1 MKKESL
7 YGAFIL
13 LLCLWTGLAQA
24 QTRQTGAYSVKGVL
38 LDSLSRE
45 SEPYATIRI
54 YLKTSPKEPEKL
66 AVTDLDGKFDERLTK
81 AGDYVLHIT
90 SVGKRAVTREFTLS
104 AQNKRVDLGT
114 LYTSEDSEMLAGVEV
129 VAQKPLV
136 KAEIDK
142 IAYSIEDDPDAKTNT
157 TLEML
162 RKVPLVTVDAED
174 NIQVNGSSN
183 FKVHVNGKPNTLMS
197 NNPKEVLRSLPAN
210 SVKSIEVITEPGA
223 KYDAEG
229 IGGILNIITTE
240 ARMQGYNVTLGA
252 NAGNRNAGAYAY
264 GTVQVGKFTAT
275 GNYSYS
281 AQYAPRGYSSSGRE
295 DYTSD
300 QYKYLRSDGSSESDG
315 TFQFG
320 NIEASYEIDTMNLI
334 TFSTNVFSGGF
345 DSDNRSASEMLD
357 ANRAFAYRYDTRGES
372 SNSFGN
378 VGVNL
383 DYQHSMKR
391 KGEYLTASYK
401 FNNSPNNSEAETFYE
416 DIEAVPF
423 DLFDQRYDND
433 ARTAEHTVQL
443 DYVNPLNDMHY
454 IDAGAKYIFRKNTS
468 DSKYF
473 LEQPDGSFLQSD
485 EMSSMFDQGQ
495 HILAAYADY
504 QLKWKKLG
512 VKAGVRYEHTFMDV
526 EYALQPERNFDA
538 GFDNV
543 VPTANLS
550 YMLGTTSSLRA
561 NYNMRINRPGIWYL
575 NPFRDESNPTSV
587 SYGNPNLDTEKSHNL
602 GLTYSSFTAKFSV
615 NATINYMFIN
625 NGIERYS
632 FMNDGVMESTYGNVS
647 KTKRTRLSLWANWN
661 PGSTTRIS
669 INASGSYADYKSD
682 MLRSHNYGWQGNL
695 FGNVQQTLPWKL
707 RLSLY
712 GGGSTANVSLQ
723 GEGSSYYFYGI
734 GLSRAFLKED
744 RLNISISTSNLFQK
758 YMTYNSET
766 LTDTFRSWSES
777 KSPNRYVGVSV
788 SWRFGEL
795 KTQVKKAARSIN
807 NDDVKAGGN
816 NSGGSGGNNAM

>member
-1 MKKESL
+1 MKHL
-7 YGAFIL
+7 CWGTCIV
-13 LLCLWTGLAQA
+13 LLCLFVGVAQA
-24 QTRQTGAYSVKGVL
+24 QKKVGAFGVKGVL
-38 LDSLSRE
+38 LDSLSHE
-45 SEPYATIRI
+45 GEPYATIRV
-54 YLKTSPKEPEKL
+54 YLKSNPKEPVKL
-66 AVTDLDGKFDERLTK
+66 AASDLDGKFEADLPS
-81 AGDYVLHIT
+81 ANDYIIYIT
-90 SVGKRAVTREFTLS
+90 SIGKKTVSRTFATTETRKI
-104 AQNKRVDLGT
+104 ADLGT
-114 LYTSEDSEMLAGVEV
+114 LYTSEDSEVLEGVEV

-142 IAYSIEDDPDAKTNT
+142 ISYSIEDDPDSKTNT

-240 ARMQGYNVTLGA
+240 AKMQGYNVTLGA

-275 GNYSYS
+275 GNYSYNV
-281 AQYAPRGYSSSGRE
+281 QYAPRGYSSSGRE
-295 DYTSD
+295 DYTSE
-300 QYKYLRSDGSSESDG
+300 QYKYLSSNGSSKSDGN
-315 TFQFG
+315 FQFG
-320 NIEASYEIDTMNLI
+320 NIEASYEIDTLNLL
-334 TFSTNVFSGGF
+334 TFSANIFGGNF
-345 DSDNRSASEMLD
+345 DSDNQSSTEMLN
-357 ANRAFAYRYDTRGES
+357 ANRDFAYRYGTRGES
-372 SNSFGN
+372 SSGFGN
-378 VGVNL
+378 VGVNV

-416 DIEAVPF
+416 DVENVPF
-423 DLFDQRYDND
+423 DLYDQRYDND
-433 ARTAEHTVQL
+433 AHTAEHTLQL
-443 DYVNPLNDMHY
+443 DYVNPLNEMHY
-454 IDAGAKYIFRKNTS
+454 IDAGAKYIFRKNAS

-485 EMSSMFDQGQ
+485 DMSSMFEQGQ
-495 HILAAYADY
+495 NILAAYADY

-512 VKAGVRYEHTFMDV
+512 VKAGVRYEHTFMNV
-526 EYALQPERNFDA
+526 EYELQPERNFDA
-538 GFDNV
+538 GFDDV
-543 VPTANLS
+543 VPSANIS
-550 YMLGTTSSLRA
+550 YMLGMSSSLRA

-587 SYGNPNLDTEKSHNL
+587 SYGNPNLDTEKSHNF
-602 GLTYSSFTAKFSV
+602 GITYSNFTAKFSL
-615 NATINYMFIN
+615 NATLNYMFIN

-632 FMNDGVMESTYGNVS
+632 FMNNGVMESTYGNVS
-647 KTKRTRLSLWANWN
+647 KTKQTRLSLWANWN
-661 PGSTTRIS
+661 PGSKTRIS
-669 INASGSYADYKSD
+669 INASGSYADYKSEAIN
-682 MLRSHNYGWQGNL
+682 SHNYGFQGNL
-695 FGNVQQTLPWKL
+695 FGNIQQTLPWKL

-712 GGGSTANVSLQ
+712 GGGSTPYISLQ

-734 GLSRAFLKED
+734 GLSRSFLKED
-744 RLNISISTSNLFQK
+744 RLNVSISTSNIFQK
-758 YMTYNSET
+758 YQTYSSET

-777 KSPNRYVGVSV
+777 KSPNRYVGVSI

-816 NSGGSGGNNAM
+816 NTGGNAGGNAM